1 MRAIRSRYISHKY
14 VGKTSPRD
22 MCPRDIWSS
31 LIVWGPI
38 WQGYDCPRGIMQGY
52 IPGIC
57 GKCARGKKQV
67 YVAQVCCKEMP
78 QGYCQVSKCALPN
91 AGLKTQR
98 NTKPT

>member
-1 MRAIRSRYISHKY
+1 MRAIGSRYISHKY
-14 VGKTSPRD
+14 VGKTCPSD

-57 GKCARGKKQV
+57 GEMCQEQEAGICCTGMLQRYAPGILPSLK
-67 YVAQVCCKEMP
+67 VCTAK
-78 QGYCQVSKCALPN
+78 
-91 AGLKTQR
+91 R
-98 NTKPT
+98 